1 MELAG
6 QIDEEFWRM
15 CAHMAIRLRDAGII
29 SSKSGKPIPMFI
41 PNLEYDD
48 EGAEVT
54 RDANPHGV
62 VDRFGKWV
70 GEM

>member
-1 MELAG
+1 
-6 QIDEEFWRM
+6 
-15 CAHMAIRLRDAGII
+15 MAIRLRDAGVI